1 MNRKNNKVYK
11 KDNLKIQMYLWME
24 VQVSQSNKK
33 SIA

>member
-24 VQVSQSNKK
+24 VQVNQSNKK
-33 SIA
+33 SIV